1 MRTFKQYI
9 NKKYG
14 EREMGKANFDCMV
27 KKMKKYVIQNHKS
40 NGIIDDEL
48 YNKLS
53 AIETQKNAIKLD
65 CGFGA
70 VATAA
75 GAVGST
81 ALMMGNEN
89 DVVNGMGVAG
99 LACSGFMLVNY
110 IIDKKKLKESK
121 AELKQMIEVEMAAAS
136 YPDVSYRTIDAS
148 MDETCEEL
156 VEDFVMQ
163 MHKL

>member
-1 MRTFKQYI
+1 MRTLKQYI
-9 NKKYG
+9 NRKYG
-14 EREMGKANFDCMV
+14 EREMGKEYFDCMV

-48 YNKLS
+48 YDKLS
-53 AIETQKNAIKLD
+53 AIETHKNGIKLD

-70 VATAA
+70 VAAAA
-75 GAVGST
+75 GVVGGS

-89 DVVNGMGVAG
+89 AVINGMGLAG
-99 LACSGFMLVNY
+99 MACSGFMLINY
-110 IIDKKKLKESK
+110 IIDKKNLKK
-121 AELKQMIEVEMAAAS
+121 AKADLKQMIEVEMAAAS
-136 YPDVSYRTIDAS
+136 YPDLSERCIDAS